1 MDSRSIRWVG
11 VGVALVAMTVFA
23 QGTAPMPDITNGSV
37 QDRVDALAMI
47 QPGLGTVMIEYGNRM
62 TNTYYAA
69 KAGNWGLAQY
79 MLKEALEIQEV
90 GEITRPARAGSLKT
104 VEAAFLDPLNEA
116 ILAKDWAGFQTKFDA
131 AVTNG
136 CNGCHTSS
144 GFAYIKYQLPPAPA
158 ETYLDFNVASDPTPP

>member
-1 MDSRSIRWVG
+1 MRLRPVRWG
-11 VGVALVAMTVFA
+11 VVSVALVAMMVFA
-23 QGTAPMPDITNGSV
+23 QGTAPMPDITNGSL

-90 GEITRPARAGSLKT
+90 GEITRPARAGALKT
-104 VEAAFLDPLNEA
+104 VETAFLDPLNQT
-116 ILAKDWAGFQTKFDA
+116 ILDKDWPGFQSTFDA

-136 CNGCHTSS
+136 CNGCHASS
-144 GFAYIKYQLPPAPA
+144 GFAYIKYQLPPTAA
-158 ETYLDFNVASDPTPP
+158 ESYLDFNVASDPTPP